1 MALPSKRT
9 LRDYTYYISTTI
21 GISYE
26 VDEHLMSIADFQ
38 EERNRN
44 IVLVLNEVHI
54 KEGLVYDKQASSV
67 LQILVRS
74 MTIF

>member
-1 MALPSKRT
+1 
-9 LRDYTYYISTTI
+9 
-21 GISYE
+21 
-26 VDEHLMSIADFQ
+26 MSIADFQ